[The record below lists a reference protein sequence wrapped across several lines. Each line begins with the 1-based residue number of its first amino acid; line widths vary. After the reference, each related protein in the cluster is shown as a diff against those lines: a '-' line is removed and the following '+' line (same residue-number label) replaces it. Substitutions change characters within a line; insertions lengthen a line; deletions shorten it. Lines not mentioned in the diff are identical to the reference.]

1 MTTARGIMA
10 IGKRFTTRLDIPYIT
25 LPRTSST
32 EATSGIGDVSAR
44 LLGYKIL
51 QSRRSAMLASVEVSF
66 PTAQSPLLGTGRNI
80 ITPVIAYSFYMP
92 KRKAVLALTYQ
103 DYFSFGGDES
113 RAHIRWSRIQLY
125 HIHPWSRRVWTL
137 VLPELYYDHA
147 DGGYSMNV
155 EATGY
160 YRMSDRFAVWL
171 KGGAGLFGDHPARY
185 DWTVRLDSGT
195 LSGGRRNAKS
205 AVKSGKLLYET
216 GSLLGSAFAIL
227 SDRGCMDFTDSPSRL
242 GFGSVQSSSHLVS
255 PFSSISIINHVSH
268 IPLIVRLKAHA

>member
-1 MTTARGIMA
+1 MLAGQAFGQTDSTSRQNGILQDDPSNVFTRIELFTEYQTSTSGEVLNVTTARGIMA

-66 PTAQSPLLGTGRNI
+66 PTAQSPLLGLGRNI

-147 DGGYSMNV
+147 DGGFSMNV

-185 DWTVRLDSGT
+185 DWTVEVGLR
-195 LSGGRRNAKS
+195 
-205 AVKSGKLLYET
+205 
-216 GSLLGSAFAIL
+216 
-227 SDRGCMDFTDSPSRL
+227 
-242 GFGSVQSSSHLVS
+242 
-255 PFSSISIINHVSH
+255 HV
-268 IPLIVRLKAHA
+268 IWRKKKR